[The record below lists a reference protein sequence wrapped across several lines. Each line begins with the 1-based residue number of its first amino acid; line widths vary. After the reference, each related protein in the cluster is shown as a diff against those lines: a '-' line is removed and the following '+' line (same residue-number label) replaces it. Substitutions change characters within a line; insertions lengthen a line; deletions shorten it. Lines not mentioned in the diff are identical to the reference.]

1 MTTIEFLQQ
10 WCGAA
15 DRNTIQLWKSKG
27 LDLYLGFPGSSSGN
41 ESVCN
46 AGEPGLIPGSGR
58 SPGEWNGYPLQY
70 SWASLVAQMVK
81 NLPAMW
87 ETWV

>member
-27 LDLYLGFPGSSSGN
+27 LDLYLGFPGSSS
-41 ESVCN
+41 VCN
-46 AGEPGLIPGSGR
+46 EENLVRFLGREDPLENGMATHSSILGLP
-58 SPGEWNGYPLQY
+58 WWLK
-70 SWASLVAQMVK
+70 W
-81 NLPAMW
+81 
-87 ETWV
+87 